1 LSHFPSNRRQIMA
14 ELPYRDFLKSEQ
26 AQTAKARR
34 LFEYWLGLKRNGKP
48 GPRTAFDP
56 TEVPSLLSSLLLGDI
71 EADPFR
77 VYFRLV
83 GTKVAA
89 FSRLDF
95 SGYYLDALDYKG
107 RDSVE
112 WLDCYKRVHATGI
125 GVVGINRVTWP
136 DAAAVEYEFAVL
148 PLARDGDPRGSFI
161 AIEVYDAL
169 DPHLIEDMPE
179 VRTFPKG

>member
-1 LSHFPSNRRQIMA
+1 MA
-14 ELPYRDFLKSEQ
+14 DLPYRDFERVEQ
-26 AQTAKARR
+26 AQTEKARR
-34 LFEYWLGLKRNGKP
+34 LFEYWQRLKRNGQP

-83 GTKVAA
+83 GTRVSA

-112 WLDCYKRVHATGI
+112 WLDCYRHVHANRI
-125 GVVGINRVTWP
+125 GVVGVNRVRWP
-136 DAAAVEYEFAVL
+136 DAGPMEYEFALL
-148 PLARDGDPRGSFI
+148 PLERDGDPAGSFI
-161 AIEVYDAL
+161 AIEVYDRL
-169 DPHLIEDMPE
+169 DPSLIENMPE
-179 VRTFPKG
+179 VRVFPKG

>member
-1 LSHFPSNRRQIMA
+1 MA
-14 ELPYRDFLKSEQ
+14 DLPYRDFERVEQ
-26 AQTAKARR
+26 AQSEKARR
-34 LFEYWLGLKRNGKP
+34 LFEYWQRLKRSGRP
-48 GPRTAFDP
+48 GARTAFDP

-83 GTKVAA
+83 GTRVAA

-112 WLDCYKRVHATGI
+112 WLDCYRYVHANRI
-125 GVVGINRVTWP
+125 GVVGVNRVIWP
-136 DAAAVEYEFAVL
+136 DAGPMEYEFALL
-148 PLARDGDPRGSFI
+148 PLERNGDPAGSFI
-161 AIEVYDAL
+161 AIEVYDRL
-169 DPHLIEDMPE
+169 DPSLIEDMPE
-179 VRTFPKG
+179 VRVFPKG